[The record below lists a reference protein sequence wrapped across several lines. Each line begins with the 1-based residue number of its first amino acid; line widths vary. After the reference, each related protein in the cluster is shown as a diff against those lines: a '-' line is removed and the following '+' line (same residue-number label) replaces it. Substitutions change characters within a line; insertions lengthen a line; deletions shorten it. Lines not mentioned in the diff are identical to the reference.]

1 MNMAISKSGSKSSWF
16 WVFQISVGSLCLLLS
31 AVVLFYRLET
41 SAGQYIWLFLAGIG
55 LIVLGAERLASGI
68 LAKGVK
74 RSSRLLNIGV
84 GVGLIIYIGSGFF
97 YPEFATKWLIIFLGF
112 GLLANGIIRIVGGL
126 KKKEEESYDIS
137 SIGLGIL
144 ITSLAI
150 LVLAYPAL
158 GIALLLIMTVIAL
171 AISGIQII
179 LAGLRGRRK
188 ALSQRQAAEPVTKA
202 SAVEQESS
210 AEGRKGIWKSGS
222 WFRDEEKRYVLF
234 RGVNFGSR
242 SKLPPYL
249 PIAPLDVHDIS
260 KLDLKNEIESVKSG
274 LDLLKNLGFNIIRLL
289 ISWKA
294 IEPRP
299 NSNLE
304 ELLPEG
310 RKYLEYMKVIIDEL
324 YARNLYVILDFHQDI
339 ANEVYG
345 GDGFP
350 DWAIAIDEEHEK
362 PKAPTKPDKKWQFK
376 YMINK
381 SLKETLKSFWE
392 NDLTNLDEGL
402 KNYPVRTHLEK
413 TIGQTVKFF
422 KSLNG
427 GLGHPAIIA
436 VEPFNEPH
444 PSTIPKKDFES
455 KFLVE
460 YYRNVNSEIEK
471 FDKALFIFIEPRVD
485 WIMPTDT
492 GGMPAKYGASPL
504 DVKSSF
510 NMDFI
515 KNVMVDKKLVTK
527 KLETYLPSDL
537 NSISRFGNNG
547 VLSFHYY
554 DTMAVASSFVK
565 IPESLYTYKIE
576 FPMLFSQ
583 LSQAAIERGLIPFIT
598 EFGAFQEAEQIREYL
613 DLQYDQIEALL
624 LNATIWNYDLYNTE
638 EGKDNWNYENYSL
651 LGPDRKPRNV
661 DAVAR
666 PYPMRSSAEPT
677 LIFFDIDSKY
687 AAIILK
693 GKVVTEEPTV
703 IYIPF
708 DIHYSP
714 EFTVWATSNELKW
727 DKANNLLYWYPAKNQ
742 DYNQLVIGKGK
753 LVKLETEVLPQQS
766 KELASKTIYNSTF
779 G

>member
-1 MNMAISKSGSKSSWF
+1 MNMEISKSGSKTSWF
-16 WVFQISVGSLCLLLS
+16 WVFQIAVGSLCLLLS
-31 AVVLFYRLET
+31 GVILFYGIET
-41 SAGQYIWLFLAGIG
+41 PAGAYIWLFLAGIG
-55 LIVLGAERLASGI
+55 LITLGAERLASGI

-97 YPEFATKWLIIFLGF
+97 YPEFATKWLIYFLGF
-112 GLLANGIIRIVGGL
+112 GLLANGIIRIVTGL
-126 KKKEEESYDIS
+126 KKKEEESYDVS
-137 SIGLGIL
+137 SVALGVL

-150 LVLAYPAL
+150 LVLAYPKL
-158 GIALLLIMTVIAL
+158 GLLLLIVMTIIAL

-188 ALSQRQAAEPVTKA
+188 ERLGAETLTKA
-202 SAVEQESS
+202 SVSEQEPPV
-210 AEGRKGIWKSGS
+210 EGRKGIWKSGS
-222 WFRDEEKRYVLF
+222 WFRDEEKRYLLF

-260 KLDLKNEIESVKSG
+260 KLDLKKEIEAVKSE
-274 LDLLKNLGFNIIRLL
+274 LDLLKSLGFNIIRLL

-350 DWAIAIDEEHEK
+350 DWAIAIDEEHER
-362 PKAPTKPDKKWQFK
+362 PKAPSKPDKKWQFK

-427 GLGHPAIIA
+427 GLGHPAIMA

-444 PSTIPKKDFES
+444 PSTIPKKEFEA
-455 KFLVE
+455 KFLVD
-460 YYRNVNSEIEK
+460 YYRNVNSEIGK

-485 WIMPTDT
+485 WIMPADS
-492 GGMPAKYGASPL
+492 GGMPVSYGASPL

-510 NMDFI
+510 KMDFI
-515 KNVMVDKKLVTK
+515 KNVMVDKKLLTK

-537 NSISRFGNNG
+537 ISNSRFGNNG

-554 DTMAVASSFVK
+554 DTLAVASSFVK

-576 FPMLFSQ
+576 FPVIFNQ
-583 LSQAAIERGLIPFIT
+583 LSQAATERGLIPFIT

-613 DLQYDQIEALL
+613 DLQYNQIEAFL

-661 DAVAR
+661 DAISR

-703 IYIPF
+703 IFIPF

-727 DKANNLLYWYPAKNQ
+727 DKVNNLLYWYPAKNQ

>member
-1 MNMAISKSGSKSSWF
+1 
-16 WVFQISVGSLCLLLS
+16 
-31 AVVLFYRLET
+31 
-41 SAGQYIWLFLAGIG
+41 
-55 LIVLGAERLASGI
+55 
-68 LAKGVK
+68 
-74 RSSRLLNIGV
+74 
-84 GVGLIIYIGSGFF
+84 
-97 YPEFATKWLIIFLGF
+97 
-112 GLLANGIIRIVGGL
+112 
-126 KKKEEESYDIS
+126 
-137 SIGLGIL
+137 
-144 ITSLAI
+144 
-150 LVLAYPAL
+150 
-158 GIALLLIMTVIAL
+158 
-171 AISGIQII
+171 
-179 LAGLRGRRK
+179 
-188 ALSQRQAAEPVTKA
+188 
-202 SAVEQESS
+202 
-210 AEGRKGIWKSGS
+210 
-222 WFRDEEKRYVLF
+222 
-234 RGVNFGSR
+234 
-242 SKLPPYL
+242 
-249 PIAPLDVHDIS
+249 
-260 KLDLKNEIESVKSG
+260 
-274 LDLLKNLGFNIIRLL
+274 
-289 ISWKA
+289 
-294 IEPRP
+294 
-299 NSNLE
+299 
-304 ELLPEG
+304 
-310 RKYLEYMKVIIDEL
+310 MKQIIDEL

-350 DWAIAIDEEHEK
+350 DWAVAIDEDHEK

-427 GLGHPAIIA
+427 GLGHPAVIA

-444 PSTIPKKDFES
+444 PNTIPKEEFEV
-455 KFLVE
+455 KNLMD

-504 DVKSSF
+504 EVKSTF
-510 NMDFI
+510 GMDFI

-527 KLETYLPSDL
+527 RLETYLPTDL
-537 NSISRFGNNG
+537 SSISRFGKNG

-565 IPESLYTYKIE
+565 IPESLYTYKTE
-576 FPMLFSQ
+576 FPMLFAQ
-583 LSQAAIERGLIPFIT
+583 LYLAATERGLVPFIT
-598 EFGAFQEAEQIREYL
+598 EFGAFQEAEQVREYL
-613 DLQYDQIEALL
+613 DLQYKQIEALL

-661 DAVAR
+661 DAIAR
-666 PYPMRSSAEPT
+666 PYPMRSSAEPA
-677 LIFFDIDSKY
+677 LVFFDIDSKY

-703 IYIPF
+703 VYIPF

-714 EFTVWATSNELKW
+714 EFTVWSTSNELKW
-727 DKANNLLYWYPAKNQ
+727 DKMNSILYWKPSKDQ
-742 DYNQLVIGKGK
+742 DFNQLVIGKGK
-753 LVKLETEVLPQQS
+753 PDKLNTEFLPQDS
-766 KELASKTIYNSTF
+766 KDLASKTIFSSTF

>member
-1 MNMAISKSGSKSSWF
+1 MNMEMSKSGSKTSWF
-16 WVFQISVGSLCLLLS
+16 WVFQIAVGGLCLLLS
-31 AVVLFYRLET
+31 AVVLYYGVQRET
-41 SAGQYIWLFLAGIG
+41 TVGAYIWLFLAGIG
-55 LIVLGAERLASGI
+55 LILLGAERLVSGI
-68 LAKGVK
+68 VAKGVK

-112 GLLANGIIRIVGGL
+112 GLLANGIIRIVTGL
-126 KKKEEESYDIS
+126 KKKEEESYHIS
-137 SIGLGIL
+137 SIALGAL
-144 ITSLAI
+144 ITALSI
-150 LVLAYPAL
+150 LVLAVPKL
-158 GIALLLIMTVIAL
+158 GLLLLLVMTTIALV
-171 AISGIQII
+171 ISGIQII
-179 LAGLRGRRK
+179 LAGMRGRRK
-188 ALSQRQAAEPVTKA
+188 TRHGAQTPTR
-202 SAVEQESS
+202 AVMDERESS
-210 AEGRKGIWKSGS
+210 ADLRKGIWKSGS
-222 WFRDEEKRYVLF
+222 WFRDQENRYVLF

-242 SKLPPYL
+242 SKMPPYL
-249 PIAPLDVHDIS
+249 PIAPLEVHELS
-260 KLDLKNEIESVKSG
+260 KLDLNKEIKSVRSG
-274 LDLLKNLGFNIIRLL
+274 LDLMKNLGFNIIRLL
-289 ISWKA
+289 VSWKA

-299 NSNLE
+299 NANLD

-310 RKYLEYMKVIIDEL
+310 KEYLEYMKQIIDEL
-324 YARNLYVILDFHQDI
+324 YSRNLYVILDFHQDI
-339 ANEVYG
+339 ANEAYG

-350 DWAIAIDEEHEK
+350 DWAVTIDEEHKK
-362 PKAPTKPDKKWQFK
+362 PMAPTKPDKKWQFK

-427 GLGHPAIIA
+427 GLGHPGILA

-444 PSTIPKKDFES
+444 PTTIPKKEFEV
-455 KFLVE
+455 KNLMD

-471 FDKALFIFIEPRVD
+471 FDKAMFIFIEPRVD
-485 WIMPTDT
+485 WIMPADT

-504 DVKSSF
+504 EVKSTF
-510 NMDFI
+510 GMDFI

-527 KLETYLPSDL
+527 RLETYLPSDL
-537 NSISRFGNNG
+537 SSISRFGKNG

-576 FPMLFSQ
+576 FPMLFAQ
-583 LSQAAIERGLIPFIT
+583 LYQAATERGLIPFIT
-598 EFGAFQEAEQIREYL
+598 EFGAFQEAEQVREYL
-613 DLQYDQIEALL
+613 DLQYKQIEALL

-666 PYPMRSSAEPT
+666 PYPMRSSAEPA

-703 IYIPF
+703 VYIPF

-714 EFTVWATSNELKW
+714 EFTVWSNSNELKW
-727 DKANNLLYWYPAKNQ
+727 DKMNNLLYWYPSKDQ

-753 LVKLETEVLPQQS
+753 LAKLDTEFLPQDS
-766 KELASKTIYNSTF
+766 KELASKTTFTSTF
-779 G
+779 V

>member
-1 MNMAISKSGSKSSWF
+1 
-16 WVFQISVGSLCLLLS
+16 
-31 AVVLFYRLET
+31 VVLFFGLNT
-41 SAGQYIWLFLAGIG
+41 AAGAYIWLFLAGIG
-55 LIVLGAERLASGI
+55 LITLGAERLASGL

-112 GLLANGIIRIVGGL
+112 GLLANGVIRIVTGL
-126 KKKEEESYDIS
+126 KKKEEESYDVS
-137 SIGLGIL
+137 SLALGVL

-150 LVLAYPAL
+150 LVLAYPKL
-158 GIALLLIMTVIAL
+158 GITLLLVMTIIAL
-171 AISGIQII
+171 AVSGIQII

-188 ALSQRQAAEPVTKA
+188 ALLQRHAAETLTKA
-202 SAVEQESS
+202 SVVQQEQSVD
-210 AEGRKGIWKSGS
+210 GRKGIWKSGS

-260 KLDLKNEIESVKSG
+260 KLDLKKEIEAVKSE
-274 LDLLKNLGFNIIRLL
+274 LDLLKSLGFNIIRLL

-310 RKYLEYMKVIIDEL
+310 RKYLEYMKEIIDEL

-339 ANEVYG
+339 ANEIYG

-427 GLGHPAIIA
+427 GLGHPAIMA

-444 PSTIPKKDFES
+444 PSTIPKKEFEA
-455 KFLVE
+455 KFLVD

-485 WIMPTDT
+485 WIMPADS
-492 GGMPAKYGASPL
+492 GGMPVSYGASPL

-510 NMDFI
+510 KMDFI

-537 NSISRFGNNG
+537 ISNSRFGNNG

-554 DTMAVASSFVK
+554 DTLAVASSFVK

-576 FPMLFSQ
+576 FPVIFNQ
-583 LSQAAIERGLIPFIT
+583 LSQAATERGLIPFIT

-613 DLQYDQIEALL
+613 DLQYNQIEAFL

-661 DAVAR
+661 DAVSR

-703 IYIPF
+703 IFIPF

-727 DKANNLLYWYPAKNQ
+727 DKVNNLLYWYPAKNQ